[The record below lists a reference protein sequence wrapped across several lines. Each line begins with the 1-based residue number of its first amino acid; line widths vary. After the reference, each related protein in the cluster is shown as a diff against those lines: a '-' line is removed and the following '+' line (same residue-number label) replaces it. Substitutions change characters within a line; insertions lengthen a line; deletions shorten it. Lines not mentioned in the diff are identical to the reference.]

1 MDDLGEYTLTTA
13 DVCERYGVSE
23 CTVYR
28 WKAKGRISG
37 VKIGRST
44 YYRPQDVEAVAKP
57 FEARWHWPVY
67 TAVEEA
73 AAGIEAAQDQG
84 GEEAVRSWLGS
95 NTDGGTIDA
104 GTDDRTGLEV
114 VVTIDAGA
122 GEVVGTCGR
131 RTAVV
136 RLKGPAA
143 ASVRSCS
150 YLPPA
155 QGDGTGEGDRRG
167 EAD

>member
-1 MDDLGEYTLTTA
+1 MDDLDEYTLTTA
-13 DVCERYGVSE
+13 DVCRRYGVSE

-37 VKIGRST
+37 VKIGRSI
-44 YYRPQDVEAVAKP
+44 YYRPQDVEAVAEP

-73 AAGIEAAQDQG
+73 AAGIEAAQDEG
-84 GEEAVRSWLGS
+84 GEEAVRSWLAS
-95 NTDGGTIDA
+95 NTDRGAIDA

-114 VVTIDAGA
+114 VVTIDSGA

-136 RLKGPAA
+136 KLKEPAA
-143 ASVRSCS
+143 ASVRSYAS
-150 YLPPA
+150 LPPA
-155 QGDGTGEGDRRG
+155 QGEGTSAGDRRG
-167 EAD
+167 ETN